1 MPSLTI
7 NMLRI
12 WQYNTI
18 NYNATPLIFSGNAIE
33 SSGAQDITIVSE
45 LGSILDSDDEPP
57 GALRVLPDSED
68 RACFY
73 LEFSEP
79 QVIYAVILIV
89 QGST

>member
-1 MPSLTI
+1 M
-7 NMLRI
+7 
-12 WQYNTI
+12 
-18 NYNATPLIFSGNAIE
+18 IFNGNAIE

-79 QVIYAVILIV
+79 
-89 QGST
+89 